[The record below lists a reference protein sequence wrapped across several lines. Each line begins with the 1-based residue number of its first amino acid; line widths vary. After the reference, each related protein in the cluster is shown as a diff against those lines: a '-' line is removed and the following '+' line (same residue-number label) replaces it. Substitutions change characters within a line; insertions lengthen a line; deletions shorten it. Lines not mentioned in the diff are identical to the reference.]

1 MTSDSPVI
9 VLGSI
14 EDETRRSISIELS
27 DGTSLE
33 VSMDAEEARGLTPGL
48 ALSPEQRE
56 GLAAADERKK
66 IARQIFQWL
75 DRRPRTRLDLQRRLM
90 DRGYTRPAI
99 DAVLDRFEAEGL
111 VNDRAF
117 AEQFGRE
124 RLRNRP
130 VGPRWLS
137 GRLRQDGIDGEVV
150 RGVIQELFAEH
161 DEVDLAARALQ
172 QKRVDCGEESGR
184 KRAAR
189 FLNSRGFTTGA
200 AVEAIRRA
208 RHDEI

>member
-14 EDETRRSISIELS
+14 EDETRRSLCIELS

-33 VSMDAEEARGLTPGL
+33 VALDAEEARGLTPGL
-48 ALSPEQRE
+48 ALSPEQRA
-56 GLAAADERKK
+56 GLAVADERKK

-75 DRRPRTRLDLQRRLM
+75 DRRPRTRLDLQRRLL
-90 DRGYTRPAI
+90 DRGYTRQAI
-99 DAVLDRFEAEGL
+99 DAVLDGFEAQGL

-130 VGPRWLS
+130 VGPRWLL
-137 GRLRQDGIDGEVV
+137 GRLRQDGIDAMVV
-150 RGVIQELFAEH
+150 RSVVDDLFGES
-161 DEVDLAARALQ
+161 DEVELAVRALQ
-172 QKRVDCGEESGR
+172 QKRVDCGEETGR

-189 FLNSRGFTTGA
+189 FLNARGFTTGA
-200 AVEAIRRA
+200 AVEAIRRV